1 MLDKSEAPEM
11 TLQEWFDKYV
21 SRRYH
26 RIAAKRYNDS
36 ILKPLQEAISAVKK
50 VLIGGFNTAK
60 LFEQEARD
68 ELEEAARNAKLNGEF
83 SDPARHQLD
92 GGYVEVQGNKQ
103 VAEITGL
110 RAFLESELGRKLVA
124 EVVLKKNAAST
135 IKTIGA
141 IPGIKIRTVPGAFKV
156 SVAKEEKS
164 SE

>member
-36 ILKPLQEAISAVKK
+36 ILKPLQGAISAVKK
-50 VLIGGFNTAK
+50 VLMGGFNTAK

-68 ELEEAARNAKLNGEF
+68 ELEKAARNAKLNGEF

-92 GGYVEVQGNKQ
+92 GGYVEVQAKKK
-103 VAEITGL
+103 VAEVTDL
-110 RAFLESELGRKLVA
+110 VDLLDSEFGRKLVA
-124 EVVLKKNAAST
+124 EITLKKGAVHT
-135 IKTIGA
+135 IETIGQ
-141 IPGIKIRTVPGAFKV
+141 VPGVKIVTLPGVFKV
-156 SVAKEEKS
+156 SVAKEKS